1 MTDTC
6 VTPSTCVRTGGRGR
20 EGEGSRMTNLPPLTL
35 QELRV
40 PTNGVSPVRLERYDH
55 SPYRGREWR
64 DQAEDFNHHNNGI
77 YALQEKINLLKNHPS
92 EIFNFMVVSGSPR
105 LGKNYQYY
113 AIHSTPL
120 VYKVLVAVYCNP
132 HFTRLVNCFNGGGII
147 TAPASY
153 KYSPTLTNKLVPC
166 YAPDK

>member
-6 VTPSTCVRTGGRGR
+6 VSPSTCVRTGGRGR

-105 LGKNYQYY
+105 LGKKNNKIMQ
-113 AIHSTPL
+113 STPL
-120 VYKVLVAVYCNP
+120 HLSTKFWWLFIV
-132 HFTRLVNCFNGGGII
+132 
-147 TAPASY
+147 
-153 KYSPTLTNKLVPC
+153 TLTLPGSLIVLMEGELSQHHPTQNIHKL
-166 YAPDK
+166 